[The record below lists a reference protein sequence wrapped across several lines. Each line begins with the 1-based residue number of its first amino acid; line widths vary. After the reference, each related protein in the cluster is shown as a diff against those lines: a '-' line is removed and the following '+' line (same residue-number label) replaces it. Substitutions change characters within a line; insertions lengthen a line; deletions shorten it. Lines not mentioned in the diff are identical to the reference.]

1 MDTSRLSRSEY
12 IAVAGA
18 ILLVIALFLPWYE
31 TNPDNAAANI
41 DGERGTFSGWDVH
54 PIVFWLLLLLAV
66 SPIILAWII
75 ARGYELA
82 WVRGELT
89 AVGAIF
95 GLGLVFFNGIVSKP
109 GEPSSQISLKY
120 GYWLTLFAILLIL
133 VGSVMRTGE
142 SERRRRPPG
151 TF

>member
-31 TNPDNAAANI
+31 TNPDNTAANI

-66 SPIILAWII
+66 SPVILAWII

-109 GEPSSQISLKY
+109 GEPSGQISLKY

-142 SERRRRPPG
+142 TERRRRPPG

>member
-31 TNPDNAAANI
+31 TNPDNTAANI

>member
-31 TNPDNAAANI
+31 TNPDNTAANI

-66 SPIILAWII
+66 SPSSWPGSSPAATSWPGC
-75 ARGYELA
+75 AA
-82 WVRGELT
+82 ELT

-142 SERRRRPPG
+142 TERRRRPPG

>member
-142 SERRRRPPG
+142 AQRRRRPPG

>member
-54 PIVFWLLLLLAV
+54 PIVFCLLLLLAV

-109 GEPSSQISLKY
+109 GEPSGQISLKY

-142 SERRRRPPG
+142 TERRRRPPG

>member
-12 IAVAGA
+12 VAVAGA
-18 ILLVIALFLPWYE
+18 ILLVIGLFLPWYE
-31 TNPDNAAANI
+31 TNPDNVAANI

-54 PIVFWLLLLLAV
+54 PIARWLLLLLAI

-75 ARGYELA
+75 SRGHELA
-82 WVRGELT
+82 WTRGELT

-109 GEPSSQISLKY
+109 GEPSSQISLEY
-120 GYWLTLFAILLIL
+120 GYWLTLLGILLIL

-142 SERRRRPPG
+142 TQRRRRPPG

>member
-109 GEPSSQISLKY
+109 GEPSGQISLKY

-142 SERRRRPPG
+142 TERRRRPPG

>member
-31 TNPDNAAANI
+31 TNPDNLAANI

-142 SERRRRPPG
+142 TERRRRPPG

>member
-1 MDTSRLSRSEY
+1 MLTVSR
-12 IAVAGA
+12 
-18 ILLVIALFLPWYE
+18 
-31 TNPDNAAANI
+31 
-41 DGERGTFSGWDVH
+41 
-54 PIVFWLLLLLAV
+54 WLLLLLAL

-75 ARGYELA
+75 ARGHTLA
-82 WVRGELT
+82 WTRGELT

-109 GEPSSQISLKY
+109 GDPASEISLKY
-120 GYWLTLFAILLIL
+120 GYWLALLAILVIL

-142 SERRRRPPG
+142 TGRRRRPPG

>member
-82 WVRGELT
+82 WARGELT

>member
-18 ILLVIALFLPWYE
+18 VLLLIALFLPWYE

-54 PIVFWLLLLLAV
+54 PIARWLLLLLAV

-75 ARGYELA
+75 ARGHELA
-82 WVRGELT
+82 WTRGELT
-89 AVGAIF
+89 AVGSIF

-109 GEPSSQISLKY
+109 GEPSSQISLEY
-120 GYWLTLFAILLIL
+120 GYWLTLLGILLIL

-142 SERRRRPPG
+142 TQRRRRPPG

>member
-66 SPIILAWII
+66 SPVILAWII

-142 SERRRRPPG
+142 TERRRRPPG

>member
-142 SERRRRPPG
+142 TERRRRPPG

>member
-31 TNPDNAAANI
+31 TNPDNLAANI

-75 ARGYELA
+75 ARGYQLA

-109 GEPSSQISLKY
+109 GEPSGQISLKY

-142 SERRRRPPG
+142 TERRRRPPG

>member
-31 TNPDNAAANI
+31 TNPDNTAANI

-66 SPIILAWII
+66 SPVILAWII